1 MSQLKLI
8 PLGGMGGVTQN
19 MFVYEYEDEMLIV
32 DCGIGFPDT
41 YMPGV
46 DVLIPDSK
54 YVFDQVERGKRI
66 IGLIFT
72 HGHDDHIAAAP
83 YILGRLPD
91 FPMYGSPLTAR
102 FAERRLEDGGVSRK
116 VTVVND
122 TKPVHLSS
130 YFSARFIPV
139 THSVPDT
146 RHVVIST
153 PIGNIY
159 HGSDFKIDPSPV
171 DGKLTDLA
179 TIEQVAADGI
189 HCMMVDCLRV
199 ENPGYSKSESSVGPT
214 IMETMAQTDGKY
226 IVTLMSSHIHR
237 IQQVIAAA
245 ERYKRKV
252 VFVGRSVEQNVDDAL
267 QLKKLTIPHGM
278 QVDKKKIDTVP
289 DDKLC
294 VIIAGSQGQEGSSLM
309 RAVFG
314 EHPVLQIK
322 ERDTVVFSADAIPGN
337 EIPYFSAIDEL
348 ARNRVHVLYPDVQEN
363 LHSSG
368 HAGRLEQQELV
379 QLVRPKYVMPIG
391 GADRHRYK
399 FYEYIA
405 EPLGIDRERVLLPD
419 TGEILGFS
427 GKEVSLVDT
436 IMLKPQVVDGL
447 GIGDVGPVVLSDRRT
462 LSQSG
467 IVTVVVPRSKNKLL
481 INKIEVVSRGF
492 IFMKEAEEVIEYIK
506 QTVAEIISESK
517 KTPKDEELKKVI
529 ERRLSRRLYK
539 IIRREPMIVPV
550 ILDID

>member
-1 MSQLKLI
+1 MPQLKVI

-46 DVLIPDSK
+46 DILIPDAR
-54 YVFDQVERGKRI
+54 YVFEQVERGKRI
-66 IGLIFT
+66 IGMILT

-83 YILGRLPD
+83 YLLGKLPD
-91 FPMYGSPLTAR
+91 FPIYASPLTAL
-102 FAERRLEDGGVSRK
+102 FAERRLEDGGVSKTVQK
-116 VTVVND
+116 VHD
-122 TKPVHLSS
+122 TNPVHLSS

-139 THSVPDT
+139 THSIPDT
-146 RHVVIST
+146 RHVLITT

-171 DGKLTDLA
+171 DGKLTDLS
-179 TIEQVAADGI
+179 TIEQVAADGV
-189 HCMMVDCLRV
+189 HCMMIDCLRV
-199 ENPGYSKSESSVGPT
+199 ENPGHSRSESAVGPT
-214 IMETMAQTDGKY
+214 IMETMAKTQGKY

-252 VFVGRSVEQNVDDAL
+252 VFVGRSVEQNVTDAL
-267 QLKKLTIPHGM
+267 ELKKLSIPHGM

-294 VIIAGSQGQEGSSLM
+294 VIVAGSQGQEGSSMM
-309 RAVFG
+309 RAIFG
-314 EHPVLQIK
+314 EHPVLQIT
-322 ERDTVVFSADAIPGN
+322 ERDTVVFSATAIPGN
-337 EIPYFSAIDEL
+337 ELPYFGAIDEL
-348 ARNRVHVLYPDVQEN
+348 SRNGVHVIYPDVMDN

-368 HAGRLEQQELV
+368 HAGRVEQQELV
-379 QLVRPKYVMPIG
+379 QLIKPKFVMPIG
-391 GADRHRYK
+391 GADRHRFK
-399 FYEYIA
+399 FFEYIA
-405 EPLGIDRERVLLPD
+405 EPLGMDREHVLLPESGD
-419 TGEILGFS
+419 AIGFD
-427 GKEVSLVDT
+427 GKQVSRVDT
-436 IMLKPQVVDGL
+436 IVLQPQAVDGL
-447 GIGDVGPVVLSDRRT
+447 GIGDVGKVVLSDRRT

-467 IVTVVVPRSKNKLL
+467 IVTVVIPRSKNKLL
-481 INKIEVVSRGF
+481 LDKIEVVSRGF

-506 QTVAEIISESK
+506 QTVAEIAGESK
-517 KTPKDEELKKVI
+517 KTPKDEEIKRTI
-529 ERRLSRRLYK
+529 ERRLGRRLYK